1 MEPGWSTVVILTL
14 HWGTA
19 ALSQAGHYEPILPVF
34 INGIFRNNADK
45 LYNYKQYTPEL
56 VWEKYAH
63 TGYSDSDSP
72 PTLTETTTES
82 FSDDFDYAFAEDN
95 TETPFQSQE
104 GRALDEPEKTTV
116 TVSTQNAA
124 TEKYFNFTSSASGQL
139 FSKLILIFISK

>member
-1 MEPGWSTVVILTL
+1 MEPGWSTVVLLTL

-19 ALSQAGHYEPILPVF
+19 VLAQAGHYEPILPVF
-34 INGIFRNNADK
+34 INGIFSRNNADN
-45 LYNYKQYTPEL
+45 LHNYKQYASYQYPP
-56 VWEKYAH
+56 H
-63 TGYSDSDSP
+63 IGYSDSDSP

-116 TVSTQNAA
+116 TVSTQKAA
-124 TEKYFNFTSSASGQL
+124 TEKYFNFTSSASGQYIV
-139 FSKLILIFISK
+139 IL

>member
-1 MEPGWSTVVILTL
+1 MVILTL

-63 TGYSDSDSP
+63 TGYSDYDSP
-72 PTLTETTTES
+72 PTLSETTTES
-82 FSDDFDYAFAEDN
+82 FSNDFDYAFAEDN

-116 TVSTQNAA
+116 TVSKQKAA
-124 TEKYFNFTSSASGQL
+124 TEKYFNFTSSASGQYIV
-139 FSKLILIFISK
+139 IL